1 MEYLIV
7 LILELIGISLH
18 VMEKVAV
25 FDKKY
30 PECSINQIFK
40 VFWRQDWN
48 TVIISV
54 IVLCLNLMIHLIIN
68 WYAPELTTIK
78 YYLLYAFG
86 GALLLGYGGQ
96 RFVYRSLGTAEK
108 FLDNKVNGITA

>member
-18 VMEKVAV
+18 VMEKISV
-25 FDKKY
+25 FDKQY
-30 PECSINQIFK
+30 PERSINQICK
-40 VFWRQDWN
+40 VFWRHDWN
-48 TVIISV
+48 TVIISA
-54 IVLCLNLMIHLIIN
+54 IVLLLNLMIHLIIN

-86 GALLLGYGGQ
+86 GALLLGFAGQ
-96 RFVYRSLGTAEK
+96 GLIYKYLGTAEK
-108 FLDNKVNGITA
+108 FLDKKVNDILA